1 MGKIVKF
8 TTLTYSM
15 GRKMEKTKY
24 DKLVSRL
31 EATPANNYVVR
42 EAENLADQ
50 VLELYGYSGKSAPT
64 PVIKIA
70 KEFGFSTYQADD
82 IPDDISGNIFVGG
95 NTKEDYGTDKV
106 IIVDAKDLL
115 PHQRF
120 IIAHELAHYLL
131 DYVGNPKYKNSKVAF
146 SRTYPKVNHE
156 TAEEIRAD
164 RFAAELLMPKKVFL
178 AEYIMAMRKS
188 DYSTDYTVSYLANLF
203 KTKESCIRRRI
214 QEVLEDVVVT
224 E

>member
-8 TTLTYSM
+8 STLTYSV
-15 GRKMEKTKY
+15 GRKMETTKY
-24 DKLVSRL
+24 DELVNRL
-31 EATPANNYVVR
+31 ETTPANNYVVR

-50 VLELYGYSGKSAPT
+50 VLNLYGCNGKSAST

-70 KEFGFSTYQADD
+70 KAFGFATYQAKD
-82 IPDDISGNIFVGG
+82 IPNDISGNIFVGG
-95 NTKEDYGTDKV
+95 TTQKDYGTDKV
-106 IIVDAKDLL
+106 IIVDANDPL

-131 DYVGNPKYKNSKVAF
+131 DYVGNQKYKNSEVAF

-156 TAEEIRAD
+156 TTEEIRAD

-178 AEYIMAMRKS
+178 AEYIKAMKKS
-188 DYSTDYTVSYLANLF
+188 DYSTDYTVPYLAKLF
-203 KTKESCIRRRI
+203 NTKESCIRRRI
-214 QEVLEDVVVT
+214 QEVLEEVVVT